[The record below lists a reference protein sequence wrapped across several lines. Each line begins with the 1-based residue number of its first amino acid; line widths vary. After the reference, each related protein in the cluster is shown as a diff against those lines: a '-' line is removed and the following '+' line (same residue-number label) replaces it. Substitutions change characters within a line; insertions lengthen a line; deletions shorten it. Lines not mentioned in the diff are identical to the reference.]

1 MAKDPHPDL
10 AVRAERDSA
19 MVSAALH
26 AFAAAAV
33 PALLWD
39 AEVVRR
45 ANLIAFMS
53 VELLLA
59 VLSVLAYLAG
69 RHQRPVAFGR
79 LNRTESTGAALNFGA
94 LAWLGPDVATAS
106 PSKYL
111 LTITLVALTSIAA
124 SNSSLLIR
132 RRSAFLRSLT
142 IIGSAHFVAY
152 AVNAEIIF
160 ASFTA
165 LWCVGLIF
173 YSQVG
178 YNAMRQLSELQQQS
192 AKSARH
198 DDLTGLLNRSAFI
211 DALEARGQQEDSYVL
226 VLLDLDGFKA
236 INDGYG
242 HASGD
247 TVLCTVANRLARILP
262 RGTELG
268 RLGGDEFAA
277 LVPIESID
285 LRVSLE
291 RVVEEVGRAVH
302 VDDRDLYVAGSIGW
316 THLDPHLAAPELMAQ
331 ADAAMYRSKSSS
343 TIHSTGFNAQMQID
357 LERSLELRQRFRS
370 AVKEQRIDF
379 MAQPVVR
386 ATDRT
391 PVGIE
396 LLARWPADDD
406 ADINAEE
413 FTLLADETGLAVEL
427 DRLALAEAR
436 RLLEAWR
443 HDPYLERIVVKV
455 NVSPIHLHNLALARS
470 IRDLIPDGDRARL
483 GLEFVETKLMAS
495 NARTHALLRELKSMG
510 VTISIDDFGTGYSSL
525 AYLRTLPI
533 SEVKIDRS
541 FVTGLD
547 TDRVNAGLV
556 KAIVDLAST
565 LGLATIA
572 EGVESQ
578 EELEAL
584 QRLGVGAIQGFLTG
598 KPIPLEQIGE
608 DLRAR
613 REATRPL
620 SQVRGLPSA
629 G

>member
-1 MAKDPHPDL
+1 MMAKDPHPDL

-211 DALEARGQQEDSYVL
+211 DALEARG
-226 VLLDLDGFKA
+226 G
-236 INDGYG
+236 
-242 HASGD
+242 
-247 TVLCTVANRLARILP
+247 VAKVAKRLF
-262 RGTELG
+262 G
-268 RLGGDEFAA
+268 RD
-277 LVPIESID
+277 
-285 LRVSLE
+285 
-291 RVVEEVGRAVH
+291 
-302 VDDRDLYVAGSIGW
+302 
-316 THLDPHLAAPELMAQ
+316 
-331 ADAAMYRSKSSS
+331 
-343 TIHSTGFNAQMQID
+343 
-357 LERSLELRQRFRS
+357 
-370 AVKEQRIDF
+370 
-379 MAQPVVR
+379 
-386 ATDRT
+386 
-391 PVGIE
+391 
-396 LLARWPADDD
+396 
-406 ADINAEE
+406 
-413 FTLLADETGLAVEL
+413 
-427 DRLALAEAR
+427 
-436 RLLEAWR
+436 
-443 HDPYLERIVVKV
+443 
-455 NVSPIHLHNLALARS
+455 
-470 IRDLIPDGDRARL
+470 
-483 GLEFVETKLMAS
+483 
-495 NARTHALLRELKSMG
+495 
-510 VTISIDDFGTGYSSL
+510 
-525 AYLRTLPI
+525 
-533 SEVKIDRS
+533 
-541 FVTGLD
+541 
-547 TDRVNAGLV
+547 
-556 KAIVDLAST
+556 
-565 LGLATIA
+565 
-572 EGVESQ
+572 
-578 EELEAL
+578 
-584 QRLGVGAIQGFLTG
+584 
-598 KPIPLEQIGE
+598 
-608 DLRAR
+608 
-613 REATRPL
+613 
-620 SQVRGLPSA
+620 
-629 G
+629 